1 MKPGRFRYLAP
12 TSLAEAIAAMCSNG
26 DEAKALAGGQSLGP
40 LLNLRLASPEVLV
53 DLERV
58 PELSV
63 PLKEEGGSLAIGA
76 MTRQRMMETSSLVR
90 RWSPLLAQALPFVAH
105 RTIRNRGTL
114 GGSLAHADPA
124 AELPAVAVAAEASIT
139 AWGPGGSRC
148 IPAEHFFQGF
158 FSTAL
163 EPTELI
169 SKVQFPKA
177 RPGEGASWMEFAP
190 RRGDFALVGVAA
202 RIVVSGAG
210 TIEAA
215 RLVYSGVSDA
225 PWYDEAVASSLVG
238 SLPGHDVFSAAA
250 ALAADSCQPTGDS
263 TGSSA
268 YRKSLMAHLGLQ
280 ALTAAAGEAGMHS

>member
-12 TSLAEAIAAMCSNG
+12 SSLDEAVEALSTMG

-40 LLNLRLASPEVLV
+40 LLNLRLANPQVII

-58 PELSV
+58 QELSAT
-63 PLKEEGGSLAIGA
+63 LTEECDSISIAA
-76 MTRQRMMETSSLVR
+76 MTRQRGIETSQLVR

-124 AELPAVAVAAEASIT
+124 AELPAVAVAADATIT
-139 AWGPGGSRC
+139 IRGPSGARQAPAGS
-148 IPAEHFFQGF
+148 FFQGF
-158 FSTAL
+158 FTTSL

-169 SKVQFPKA
+169 LSVQFPKIQA
-177 RPGEGASWMEFAP
+177 AEGTSWMEFAP

-202 RIVVSGAG
+202 RVRLSSAG

-215 RLVYSGVSDA
+215 RLVYSGVSDV
-225 PWYDEAVASSLVG
+225 PWCDETVTASLVG
-238 SLPGHDVFSAAA
+238 STPSQETFLSAARA
-250 ALAADSCQPTGDS
+250 AADSCEPTEDA
-263 TGSSA
+263 TASSG
-268 YRKSLMAHLGLQ
+268 YRKSLMAHLGAQ
-280 ALTAAAGEAGMHS
+280 ALSAAAAEVLAR